1 MTTAKLRTH
10 RTWQHLLEPSRS
22 VTSRARSFKLANY
35 LEQFGATP
43 QGAGPLMSK
52 VRMDDLTR
60 QTRLAPIPDR
70 TEGSDPLK
78 SSHRVR
84 TEGSFDV

>member
-1 MTTAKLRTH
+1 MTTAKLRTY
-10 RTWQHLLEPSRS
+10 RKWQDLLDPSRS
-22 VTSRARSFKLANY
+22 VTPMARSFKLANY
-35 LEQFGATP
+35 LEQFDATP
-43 QGAGPLMSK
+43 QGAGQPMSK
-52 VRMDDLTR
+52 VRLDDLTR